1 MSLKKRMPNSAEKKN
16 VSAPEKLRLFQL
28 KNISKQEDWTAL
40 EDILVEYPEAKG
52 VEGRLSHLLGNEN
65 LTIGIEL
72 QYIDKDFRDT
82 FSAYFSKRFHT
93 PSTRCARLHFFR
105 GILNPEQVLAA
116 ELPEGA
122 EYLGYSVLRPL
133 HTGGLGRTLIA
144 SRLLPVPNGQ
154 HAHYKTC
161 EEKVSLLGRSFTVRG
176 FPYIAQDQEVFVCA
190 QAALW
195 MLVRYFSNSY
205 PNYREMGPYQLAN
218 LVSDFSLGRTFPSQG
233 LELWQASEILRRLG
247 FHPVIHARESFTDSM
262 AAKLGFKTADEGFR
276 HLFYTYIES
285 GIPLLVA
292 YKTHAVVAFG
302 HVSDYRRK
310 PEKASA
316 SADGIFHSSV
326 WNRAFLV
333 HDDAKL
339 PYMKMEIP
347 VKTDKAQDGEQVP
360 SEARS
365 FDAVRAFI
373 APMPEKTFLSAD
385 SYQRMALGL
394 LKSEEFGAAARCPE
408 LSKAMKANEIV
419 LRSFLTTGT
428 SFKRTIMDR
437 GMLSGFSDA
446 YRHYSLPHFIWI
458 TEIHCL
464 ANYPEK
470 CIGQVVWDATCT
482 HQDAESFLFLHYP
495 NGLIVNSTPHFNR
508 QRGRPADD
516 LFEIPLDNPP
526 AEFISFQPFKNNLPK
541 TT

>member
-1 MSLKKRMPNSAEKKN
+1 MNENPNITQPQPPETEL
-16 VSAPEKLRLFQL
+16 SAPERLGLFHILQ
-28 KNISKQEDWTAL
+28 IRETEDWKRL
-40 EDILVEYPEAKG
+40 DEILVGFPE
-52 VEGRLSHLLGNEN
+52 VTEIEPRLAWLLGNGD

-105 GILNPEQVLAA
+105 GHLSLKQVMAA
-116 ELPEGA
+116 KLPKQA
-122 EYLGYSVLRPL
+122 EYLGYSVLRPI

-144 SRLLPVPNGQ
+144 SHLLSVPNRH
-154 HAHYKTC
+154 HAHHKSC
-161 EEKVSLLGRSFTVRG
+161 EENVSLLGRKFRVRG

-205 PNYREMGPYQLAN
+205 PNYREMGPHQLSN

-247 FHPVIHARESFTDSM
+247 FHPVIHARDSFSDAM
-262 AAKLGFKTADEGFR
+262 ARKLGFNTGEEGFR

-302 HVSDYRRK
+302 HVSDYSEK
-310 PEKASA
+310 PEPESA
-316 SADGIFHSSV
+316 GPDGMFHSSV
-326 WNRAFLV
+326 WNRAFLI
-333 HDDAKL
+333 HDDARL
-339 PYMKMEIP
+339 PYSRLELP
-347 VKTDKAQDGEQVP
+347 EGAPAPGTQFTDDD
-360 SEARS
+360 RS
-365 FDAVRAFI
+365 FGAVRAFI

-385 SYQRMALGL
+385 SYQVLALKL
-394 LKSEEFGAAARCPE
+394 LKSQKSGAAAKCPA
-408 LSKAMKANEIV
+408 LAKAISEKKIV
-419 LRSFLTTGT
+419 LRSFLTTGS

-437 GMLSGFSDA
+437 EMLSEFSDA

-458 TEIHCL
+458 TEIHYL
-464 ANYPEK
+464 AKYPES
-470 CIGQVVWDATCT
+470 CIGQIVWDATST
-482 HQDAESFLFLHYP
+482 PHDAESFLFLHYP
-495 NGLIVNSTPHFNR
+495 NVLIVNSTPHFNR
-508 QRGRPADD
+508 QKGPLPKDI
-516 LFEIPLDNPP
+516 FEIPLENPP
-526 AEFISFQPFKNNLPK
+526 EQFLAFLPFENNLPK
-541 TT
+541 YT